1 MTTLSP
7 SPVPDHAPGHVPASV
22 PAPVPA
28 PFSIQANLLP
38 AHRAL
43 NTAAALRRLGCQVL
57 DCHAINGRPWLRAR
71 LPRVDDAT
79 RRRILAA
86 AWQAPA
92 AVVWGT
98 R

>member
-7 SPVPDHAPGHVPASV
+7 SPAIDPVPAPVPAS
-22 PAPVPA
+22 VPA

-57 DCHAINGRPWLRAR
+57 DCHAINGQPWLRAR

>member
-7 SPVPDHAPGHVPASV
+7 SPALDPV
-22 PAPVPA
+22 PAPRA
-28 PFSIQANLLP
+28 SQRAGPFSIQANLLP

-92 AVVWGT
+92 AVEWGT

>member
-7 SPVPDHAPGHVPASV
+7 SPAIDPVPAPVPAS
-22 PAPVPA
+22 VPA

-38 AHRAL
+38 AYRAL

-57 DCHAINGRPWLRAR
+57 DCHAINGQPWLRAR

>member
-1 MTTLSP
+1 MRLI
-7 SPVPDHAPGHVPASV
+7 AESV
-22 PAPVPA
+22 
-28 PFSIQANLLP
+28 LP

-43 NTAAALRRLGCQVL
+43 DAAAALRRLGCQVL
-57 DCHAINGRPWLRAR
+57 DCHAINGQPWLRASM
-71 LPRVDDAT
+71 PRVDDLT

-92 AVVWGT
+92 VIEWGV

>member
-1 MTTLSP
+1 MRLIAES
-7 SPVPDHAPGHVPASV
+7 A
-22 PAPVPA
+22 
-28 PFSIQANLLP
+28 LP

-43 NTAAALRRLGCQVL
+43 DTAAALRRLGCQVL
-57 DCHAINGRPWLRAR
+57 DCHAINGQPWLRAR

-92 AVVWGT
+92 AVEWGT

>member
-7 SPVPDHAPGHVPASV
+7 SPAIDPALSPVPT
-22 PAPVPA
+22 PVPA

-57 DCHAINGRPWLRAR
+57 DCHAINGQPWLRAR